1 MLLERTEVQTF
12 LALAEELHFG
22 RAADQLGLTTGRISQ
37 TIKKLE
43 RRIGAPLF
51 ERTSRQVSLTP
62 LGSDLAADLAP
73 LVHGMDEAVRRAMDR
88 ARGTTGELRAGFLG
102 AAAGQLL
109 LKATELFTARHPD
122 CKVTLHEGQIHDAM
136 TRLHDG
142 ELDVLI
148 TAFPVSQAVAGPVLL
163 SEARVLAV
171 PAGSLLAAHASVSV
185 EVLAEQPV
193 IQMPHDTPQELRH
206 ERTPTHTP
214 AGRLVPCGPTAT
226 TFPEVL
232 ALVAAGQGVFPVGEH
247 AQHFYPRPDVAYV
260 ALNDAAPVRWGPV
273 WLESN
278 TSTRLRAFVQAAVDA
293 NGTTGPRASSS

>member
-1 MLLERTEVQTF
+1 MKPKGSGVAVLLERTEVQTF

-22 RAADQLGLTTGRISQ
+22 RVAEQLGLTTGRISQ

-51 ERTSRQVSLTP
+51 ERTTRQVSLTP
-62 LGSDLAADLAP
+62 LGRDLATDLAP
-73 LVHGMDEAVRRAMDR
+73 LVQGMDEAVRRAVAR
-88 ARGTTGELRAGFLG
+88 ARGTTGVLRAGFLG

-109 LKATELFTARHPD
+109 LKALELFTVRHPD
-122 CKVTLHEGQIHDAM
+122 CGTTIHECQVHDAM
-136 TRLHDG
+136 TRLRGG
-142 ELDVLI
+142 ELDVLF
-148 TAFPVSQAVAGPVLL
+148 TAFPVSQVVAGPVLL

-171 PAGSLLAAHASVSV
+171 PAGSSWAAHASVSV

-193 IQMPHDTPQELRH
+193 IQLPHDMPQELRH

-214 AGRLVPCGPTAT
+214 AGRPVPRGPTAA

-232 ALVAAGQGVFPVGEH
+232 ALVAAGEGVFPVGEH
-247 AQHFYPRPDVAYV
+247 ARQFYPRPDVAYV
-260 ALNDAAPVRWGPV
+260 AFNDAAPVQWGPV

-278 TSTRLRAFVQAAVDA
+278 VSTRLRAFVQAAADA
-293 NGTTGPRASSS
+293 NT

>member
-1 MLLERTEVQTF
+1 MAVLLERTEVQTF

-22 RAADQLGLTTGRISQ
+22 RVAEQLGLTTGRISQ

-51 ERTSRQVSLTP
+51 ERNSRQVSLTP
-62 LGSDLAADLAP
+62 LGRDLATDLAP

-88 ARGTTGELRAGFLG
+88 ARGTTGLLRAGFLG

-109 LKATELFTARHPD
+109 LKALELFAIRHPD
-122 CKVTLHEGQIHDAM
+122 CKVTIHENQIHEAM
-136 TRLHDG
+136 TRLHSG

-148 TAFPVSQAVAGPVLL
+148 TAFPVSEAVAGPVLL

-171 PAGSLLAAHASVSV
+171 PARSLWAAHASVSV

-193 IQMPHDTPQELRH
+193 IQMPLDMPQELRH

-214 AGRLVPCGPTAT
+214 AGRPVPCGPTAA

-232 ALVAAGQGVFPVGEH
+232 ALVAAGKGVFPVGEH
-247 AQHFYPRPDVAYV
+247 AQRFYPRPDVAYV
-260 ALNDAAPVRWGPV
+260 TLNDAAPVQWGPV

-278 TSTRLRAFVQAAVDA
+278 VSTRLRAFVQAAVDA
-293 NGTTGPRASSS
+293 NV

>member
-22 RAADQLGLTTGRISQ
+22 RVAEQLGLTTGRVSQ

-51 ERTSRQVSLTP
+51 DRNTRQVRLTP
-62 LGSDLAADLAP
+62 LGRDLAAELAP
-73 LVHGMDEAVRRAMDR
+73 MVAGMDEAVLRATER
-88 ARGTTGELRAGFLG
+88 ARGTTGLLRAGFLG

-109 LKATELFTARHPD
+109 LKALELFTARHPD
-122 CKVTLHEGQIHDAM
+122 CKVTIHESQIHDAM
-136 TRLHDG
+136 TRLHNA
-142 ELDVLI
+142 ELDVII

-171 PAGSLLAAHASVSV
+171 PTGSLLAAHASVSI
-185 EVLAEQPV
+185 EVLAEHPV
-193 IQMPHDTPQELRH
+193 IQLPHDMPQELRH

-214 AGRLVPCGPTAT
+214 AGRPVPCGPMAA

-247 AQHFYPRPDVAYV
+247 ARRFYPRPDVAYV
-260 ALNDAAPVRWGPV
+260 AFNDAAPVRWGPV

-278 TSTRLRAFVQAAVDA
+278 MSMRLRAFVQAAVDA
-293 NGTTGPRASSS
+293 NT